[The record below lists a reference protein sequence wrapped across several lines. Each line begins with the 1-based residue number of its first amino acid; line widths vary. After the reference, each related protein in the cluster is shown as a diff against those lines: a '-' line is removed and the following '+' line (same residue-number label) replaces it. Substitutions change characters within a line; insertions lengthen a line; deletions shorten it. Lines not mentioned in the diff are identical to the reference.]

1 MSTKIDH
8 GAAAVVL
15 KDRIDELA
23 HITDEP
29 GRITRTFLS
38 PAMARA
44 NDAVGAWMAAAGFST
59 SVDTAGNLRGWI
71 EGATPDAPVLLMG
84 SHLDTVR
91 NAGRYDGILGVL
103 LPIVAIE
110 MLRASGWTPPFSIL
124 HFGFSDE
131 EGTRFQAGCL
141 GSKAVVGGLRKADFV
156 LRDAE
161 GVTLREALER
171 FNGRP
176 YEAPSFPRRRI
187 LGFVEVHIEQGP
199 ELERLNRSLAVVTG
213 INAQAR
219 LRVRFRGEAGHAGT
233 VSMSARRDA
242 FAGLAEFAVFV
253 ERLAKSHKG
262 LVATIG
268 KVEVR
273 PGVGNV
279 IPGLVDFSLDVRH
292 PRDAQV
298 AGVCDSLERE
308 AMRVCE
314 ERGLHCEWKL
324 VDSLAAVEC
333 GAGLTRKLS
342 EAVAAT
348 GQPVVRLRSGAGH
361 DAMVLAKCCEVA
373 MLFVRC
379 RRGLS
384 HHPDEFVALRDLR
397 QAVKV
402 FCDFLQRV
410 RP

>member
-1 MSTKIDH
+1 MDY
-8 GAAAVVL
+8 GAAAAVL

-38 PAMARA
+38 PAMART
-44 NDAVGAWMAAAGFST
+44 NDVVAGWLRAAGFST

-71 EGATPDAPVLLMG
+71 EGPTPDAPVLLMG
-84 SHLDTVR
+84 SHLDTVP

-103 LPIVAIE
+103 LPIVALDL
-110 MLRASGWTPPFSIL
+110 LRASGWTPPFSIL

-131 EGTRFQAGCL
+131 EGVRFQTGCL
-141 GSKAVVGGLRKADFV
+141 GSKAAVGGLRKADFI
-156 LRDAE
+156 LRDAA
-161 GVTLREALER
+161 GVTLREALEH
-171 FNGRP
+171 FNGRL
-176 YEAPSFPRRRI
+176 YEQPPFPQRRV

-199 ELERLNRSLAVVTG
+199 ELERLGRSVAVVTG

-233 VSMSARRDA
+233 VSMGARRDA
-242 FAGLAEFAVFV
+242 FAGLAEFASFV
-253 ERLAKSHKG
+253 ERLAKNHKD

-298 AGVCDSLERE
+298 AGVCDSLQRE
-308 AMRVCE
+308 AIRMCD

-324 VDSLAAVEC
+324 VDSLAAVEF

-348 GQPVVRLRSGAGH
+348 GQPLVRLRSGARH
-361 DAMVLAKCCEVA
+361 DAMVLAKRCEAA

-379 RRGLS
+379 RRGVS

-402 FCDFLQRV
+402 FCGFLQRV

>member
-1 MSTKIDH
+1 MEY
-8 GAAAVVL
+8 AAAAARL
-15 KDRIDELA
+15 KGLIDELA

-38 PAMARA
+38 PAMKRTNEAVAR
-44 NDAVGAWMAAAGFST
+44 WLEEAGFSV
-59 SVDTAGNLRGWI
+59 SVDSAGNLRGWI
-71 EGATPDAPVLLMG
+71 EGPTSDAPVLMMG

-103 LPIVAIE
+103 LPIVALE
-110 MLRASGWTPPFSIL
+110 LLREQGWKPPFSIL
-124 HFGFSDE
+124 LFGFSDE
-131 EGTRFQAGCL
+131 EGVRFQAGCL

-156 LRDAE
+156 LRDAD

-176 YEAPSFPRRRI
+176 YEAPPFPRRRV

-199 ELERLNRSLAVVTG
+199 ELERLGRSVAVVTG

-242 FAGLAEFAVFV
+242 FAGLAEFAGFV
-253 ERLAKSHKG
+253 ERLAKTHKD

-292 PRDAQV
+292 PCDAQV

-308 AMRVCE
+308 ALRVCE

-324 VDSLAAVEC
+324 VDSLAAVEF
-333 GAGLTRKLS
+333 GAGLTRKLGD
-342 EAVAAT
+342 AVTAT

-361 DAMVLAKCCEVA
+361 DAMVLAKRCDAA

-397 QAVKV
+397 QALKV
-402 FCDFLQRV
+402 FCGFLQRV